1 MKIHKGD
8 TVQIIAGKDRGKT
21 GKVLNVDLKN
31 LAVLVEGVNLFKK
44 HSRPKRQ
51 GEKGETVTLPR
62 PVDSSKIMLYCSNC
76 RKGVRSGQRI
86 DGVEKKQRYCKS
98 CKTSI

>member
-1 MKIHKGD
+1 MNIHKGD
-8 TVQIIAGKDRGKT
+8 TVQIKAGKDKGKT
-21 GKVLNVDLKN
+21 GKVLNVDMKKFT
-31 LAVLVEGVNLFKK
+31 VLVEGINLFKK

-51 GEKGETVTLPR
+51 GEKGETITLPR
-62 PVDSSKIMLYCSNC
+62 PFDYSKAMLYCSNC

-86 DGVEKKQRYCKS
+86 GTEKKQRYCKN